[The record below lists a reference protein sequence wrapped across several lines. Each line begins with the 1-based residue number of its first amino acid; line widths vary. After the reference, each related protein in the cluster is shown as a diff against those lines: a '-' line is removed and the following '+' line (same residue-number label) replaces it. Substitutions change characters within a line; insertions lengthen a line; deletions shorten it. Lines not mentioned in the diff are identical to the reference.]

1 MVASDGG
8 IFTFGDAHFYG
19 STGGIHLNK
28 PVIGLTATRDSQ
40 GYWMVAS
47 DGGVFTFGDA
57 QFHGSGAAS
66 GRTAVGLIAS
76 PSSSGYAVIDTDG
89 TRAAFGW

>member
-1 MVASDGG
+1 
-8 IFTFGDAHFYG
+8 
-19 STGGIHLNK
+19 
-28 PVIGLTATRDSQ
+28 
-40 GYWMVAS
+40 MVAS